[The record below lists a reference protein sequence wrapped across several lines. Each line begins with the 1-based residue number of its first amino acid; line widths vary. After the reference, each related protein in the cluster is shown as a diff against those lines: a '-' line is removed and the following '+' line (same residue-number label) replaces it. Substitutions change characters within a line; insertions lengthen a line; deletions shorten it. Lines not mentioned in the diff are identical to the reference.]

1 MHAVGESHMYYCKS
15 REGSTPLFNLLTLGN
30 NKYCLLT
37 DFWPSAK
44 TNLRTP
50 TTRNPE
56 LPTQVRNLKHD
67 NNFGG
72 PRTEASF
79 SRRESHCLKPPLI
92 PVCCTA
98 ITARSV
104 LSLLFRWLWTWQW
117 AQPDT
122 VSIVRMKHMFWPLRN
137 FRSAAVLRKEVTHF
151 RCVVR
156 HNVNRHWNSGACE
169 VPCATNISVFLR
181 VKIPVMGREYK
192 TYHNSDVTAIAVG
205 VAITVRT

>member
-1 MHAVGESHMYYCKS
+1 MYYCKS
-15 REGSTPLFNLLTLGN
+15 REGSTPLFNLLTFGN

-37 DFWPSAK
+37 DSWPSAK

-79 SRRESHCLKPPLI
+79 SRKESHCLKPPLI

-98 ITARSV
+98 ITAVSTLTPVQVTVNLTMSPARHSLDCQNETYVLTAKELPFGRS
-104 LSLLFRWLWTWQW
+104 TE
-117 AQPDT
+117 
-122 VSIVRMKHMFWPLRN
+122 K
-137 FRSAAVLRKEVTHF
+137 RSYAL
-151 RCVVR
+151 
-156 HNVNRHWNSGACE
+156 
-169 VPCATNISVFLR
+169 
-181 VKIPVMGREYK
+181 PVC
-192 TYHNSDVTAIAVG
+192 
-205 VAITVRT
+205 RTTQL